1 MPARLAI
8 VAGSGALPRLLV
20 KAARAEGREVLV
32 VGLEGM
38 VDPET
43 LRAAPSVE
51 LPLGAASRLE
61 RELRQRQIEE
71 VVFAGKVRRPTWR
84 ELRPDW
90 RAAGFLA
97 KIGLRALGDD
107 SLISAITRVFE
118 AEGFRVL
125 GPHELLSSLLTPAGT
140 LGRHAPDQEAL
151 ADIARGAEVVRAIG
165 LADVGQA
172 CIVQQGLVLGVE
184 AIEGTDALIER
195 CRTLARPGPGGVLVK
210 TKKPQQERR
219 NDLPAVG
226 LETVRLAADCG
237 LRGIA
242 LGAGDTLMLD
252 PAAMIA
258 LADERGLFLHGIA
271 PAAEA

>member
-20 KAARAEGREVLV
+20 RAARAEGREVLV
-32 VGLEGM
+32 VGLQGM
-38 VDPET
+38 VDRET
-43 LRAAPSVE
+43 LEAAPSIEV
-51 LPLGAASRLE
+51 PLGAAARLE
-61 RELRQRQIEE
+61 QELRSREIET

-97 KIGLRALGDD
+97 RIGLRALGDD
-107 SLISAITRVFE
+107 GLVSAITRVFE
-118 AEGFRVL
+118 AEGFRVI
-125 GPHELLSSLLTPAGT
+125 GPHELLANLLTPAGT
-140 LGRHAPDQEAL
+140 LGRHSPDEEAL

-195 CRTLARPGPGGVLVK
+195 CRALARPGPGAVLVK
-210 TKKPQQERR
+210 AKKPQQERR
-219 NDLPAVG
+219 NDLPTVG

-242 LGAGDTLMLD
+242 LGAGDTFMLE
-252 PAAMIA
+252 PAEMTA
-258 LADERGLFLHGIA
+258 LADERGLFLHGIP
-271 PAAEA
+271 PASES